1 MNIYAPL
8 MNKLFKNS
16 FIFILVLTFF
26 NCAEDL
32 YEVPDNLI
40 VHDFVWKGLNAYY
53 LHQDKI
59 TDLSDRRFNS
69 DNELNAYLNTF
80 TNYNLLFSNLLI
92 TNDNKSSLI
101 EDYNTIVDPELRA
114 AFTNGL
120 EFGLIK
126 EQDSDT
132 IIGYV
137 LDILPLSYASTQII
151 SRGDY
156 FSAVV
161 DSDNDTINLTKKNYE
176 DLLLNYNQD
185 TLKLVMVDYDGI
197 DVSPNSK
204 KSELVK
210 RSYTHNPIS
219 FESTFLSDGNTI
231 GYLMYNNDFSKNYI
245 TDLNNTV
252 LNFKNQNINQLILD
266 LRYNIGSGGYVEN
279 IKKIAAMITG
289 QFTDNIFLKEEWNVK
304 AQPWFLANQPDSLL
318 TKFPSKLN
326 STTTINSLNLTD
338 VYIVLN
344 GSNFTGS
351 STIELLINSLKPY
364 INVHIIGT
372 QTSGNNTGSITLY
385 NSEDYDFLLRN
396 ETHTTAL
403 QPEVL
408 RFFNKDD
415 QTYENGFSANLSIC
429 SNEDILNLG
438 VLGETTDPILNN
450 VLNYISTGNNG
461 VNSNCNPNN
470 FEFIYNTINAQRE
483 VDKGVFIKQDLP
495 NTN

>member
-1 MNIYAPL
+1 MISKFPTFALMKQIHSLQNIQIKNIL
-8 MNKLFKNS
+8 KLQEKSRERRKQGLFVIEGKREIELAIKGNYCITSLLFVSHKVSSEFITQFKEIELIEISQEVYQKIAYRESTEGVIAIAESKNTDLESLQFKNKKPLLLVIEGIEKPGNIGAMLRTADAANIDAIILADAKTDIYNPNVIRS
-16 FIFILVLTFF
+16 SVGCIFT
-26 NCAEDL
+26 NQ
-32 YEVPDNLI
+32 LI
-40 VHDFVWKGLNAYY
+40 VA
-53 LHQDKI
+53 
-59 TDLSDRRFNS
+59 
-69 DNELNAYLNTF
+69 
-80 TNYNLLFSNLLI
+80 
-92 TNDNKSSLI
+92 SS
-101 EDYNTIVDPELRA
+101 E
-114 AFTNGL
+114 
-120 EFGLIK
+120 
-126 EQDSDT
+126 
-132 IIGYV
+132 
-137 LDILPLSYASTQII
+137 QII
-151 SRGDY
+151 R
-156 FSAVV
+156 F
-161 DSDNDTINLTKKNYE
+161 
-176 DLLLNYNQD
+176 
-185 TLKLVMVDYDGI
+185 
-197 DVSPNSK
+197 
-204 KSELVK
+204 
-210 RSYTHNPIS
+210 
-219 FESTFLSDGNTI
+219 
-231 GYLMYNNDFSKNYI
+231 
-245 TDLNNTV
+245 
-252 LNFKNQNINQLILD
+252 FKNQNINQLILD

-351 STIELLINSLKPY
+351 STVELLINSLKPY

-385 NSEDYDFLLRN
+385 NSEDYNFLLRN

-415 QTYENGFSANLSIC
+415 QTYENGFTANLSIC
-429 SNEDILNLG
+429 PNEDILNLG
-438 VLGETTDPILNN
+438 VLGEITDPILNN

-461 VNSNCNPNN
+461 ANSNCNPNN
-470 FEFIYNTINAQRE
+470 FEFIYNSINAQRE